1 MKDTW
6 IFDLDNTLHD
16 AQAKIFPLINKK
28 MNEYISTHLKIS
40 IKNSCE
46 LRKKYWE
53 LYGATLKGL
62 IKHHNVNP
70 IDFLE
75 KTHCLENIEELVV
88 PMPNLVKVLSSIKGR
103 KILYTNAPKNYV
115 VKILKECKINSYFEG
130 IFSIEDSNFI
140 PKPSN
145 ESMKL
150 FLSKYKVKE
159 AFFVDDIKENLK
171 TASQHGI
178 STIWLTGEEDTPQF
192 IDRKITKLIDLIKS

>member
-1 MKDTW
+1 
-6 IFDLDNTLHD
+6 
-16 AQAKIFPLINKK
+16 

-62 IKHHNVNP
+62 IKHHNINP

-75 KTHCLENIEELVV
+75 KTHCLENIEKLVV

-103 KILYTNAPKNYV
+103 KILYTNAPKNYAI
-115 VKILKECKINSYFEG
+115 KILEECNINSHFDG
-130 IFSIEDSNFI
+130 NIFSNSNFL

-150 FLSKYKVKE
+150 FLNKYKVKE

-178 STIWLTGEEDTPQF
+178 STIWLTNEASNHAY
-192 IDRKITKLIDLIKS
+192 IDKKISKLIDLIKS

>member
-75 KTHCLENIEELVV
+75 KTHYLENIGNLVV

-150 FLSKYKVKE
+150 FLNKYKVKE

-178 STIWLTGEEDTPQF
+178 STIWLTNEKDSPQY
-192 IDRKITKLIDLIKS
+192 IDRKITKLIDLIKN